1 MEITFSFEDNVK
13 PIDIARKL
21 RMQAGLLEGLTGREA
36 SSVENTDDEE
46 APARPIKTG
55 LKRQAAAVVEDEFED
70 EISEPETSD
79 DVVYDDPAEMLEDMS
94 TEIEDAPE
102 ESFDDDEI
110 EAAPVKKKAAAAPAK
125 VQSKGKKKITID
137 DVNDACRKLALK
149 IGGKPGREKVLG
161 ILQKK
166 FKTKTVSALKPE
178 QYADVLAAL
187 K

>member
-13 PIDIARKL
+13 PVDIARKL

-36 SSVENTDDEE
+36 SAVENTDEQE
-46 APARPIKTG
+46 ARPIKTG

>member
-1 MEITFSFEDNVK
+1 MEITFSFTEGVTRHE
-13 PIDIARKL
+13 IANKL
-21 RMQAGLLEGLTGREA
+21 RLQAGLFDGSIATQTTLT
-36 SSVENTDDEE
+36 DEDQE
-46 APARPIKTG
+46 ILARPIKTG

-79 DVVYDDPAEMLEDMS
+79 DVVYDDPADMLEDMS
-94 TEIEDAPE
+94 TEVEDTLD
-102 ESFDDDEI
+102 ESFDDEEI